1 MKKILLFTVVLV
13 MLIASLPTQN
23 AVAENVNAKV
33 EYPLTV
39 VNYTNDTIFIN
50 MVEVLDEDNENEP
63 KEYQMRVNRFDENS
77 KNFPKGTY
85 AYSYNYCNTTV
96 TGTVK
101 MNKERQWNLL
111 PCGVQPT
118 KMRFNSHFAQTL
130 TVNMYGPLEMP
141 EPEDEEF
148 EIELG
153 GNPIPDILSGTYVMS
168 YEAACGPTDPGTIT
182 FSEEIEVTK
191 NGKTQITLHGCEWY
205 DHPARI
211 YDKPV
216 PVKFKIINQAS
227 FSIVLQL
234 VGPQGELLD
243 VHPGINLVNLI
254 YGTYKYGYF
263 LDGEYHTGFMMVT
276 KNGLGSLVL
285 RPSHIFELPTPATE
299 EDTGG

>member
-1 MKKILLFTVVLV
+1 MKKILLFTVVLAM
-13 MLIASLPTQN
+13 MLASLPIQN
-23 AVAENVNAKV
+23 ALAAT
-33 EYPLTV
+33 EYKLTV
-39 VNYTNDTIFIN
+39 VNYTNDTIFVTL
-50 MVEVLDEDNENEP
+50 VEVLDEDDDDDP
-63 KEYQMRVNRFDENS
+63 KEYELRVDRFDDNS
-77 KNFPKGTY
+77 KNIPKGEY
-85 AYSYNYCNTTV
+85 AYSYNYCRTTIS
-96 TGTVK
+96 GTVK

-111 PCGVQPT
+111 PCGVEHT
-118 KMRFNSHFAQTL
+118 KMRFNSHFAQTI

-141 EPEDEEF
+141 EPEDEEYTV
-148 EIELG
+148 ELG
-153 GNPIPDILSGTYVMS
+153 GNRIPDILSGTYIMS
-168 YEAACGPTDPGTIT
+168 YEAACGPTDPGTVT

-216 PVKFKIINQAS
+216 PVKFKIINHAS

-243 VHPGINLVNLI
+243 IHPGTNLVTLI

-263 LDGEYHTGFMMVT
+263 LDGNYYTGYMMVT

-285 RPSHIFELPTPATE
+285 RPSHIHELPTTGTE
-299 EDTGG
+299 TDSGE